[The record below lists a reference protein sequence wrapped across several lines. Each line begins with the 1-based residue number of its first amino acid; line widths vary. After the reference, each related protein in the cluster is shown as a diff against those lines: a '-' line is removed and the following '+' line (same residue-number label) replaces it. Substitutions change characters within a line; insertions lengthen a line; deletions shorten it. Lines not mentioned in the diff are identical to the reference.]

1 METRSSGTSG
11 YRSYHDPTEYNDY
24 TTKGHVSSR
33 FVTIRRALR
42 IHRLGFTRSAEGE
55 SGDPIAKGAKL
66 PTGQAGT
73 QRCCRA
79 TTRSIQL
86 GEAKPSVERADTG
99 FHAINITVH
108 QQLLQYMYMEN
119 WFSVDIIFQSYQN
132 EEEEEEE
139 EEEKEKVEEETEEEE
154 EEEKEKVEEEKEE
167 EEEEEK
173 EEGEKEEEEEEEKE
187 EKEEEEEEEEEK
199 EEEEK
204 EEEEKEKE
212 GERKKW
218 RHSLDPDLIGPRVG
232 CILLLSGCRRHSA
245 VLRSRTVSYVRIRER
260 EEEEEEEGGGGGGGG
275 GGG

>member
-42 IHRLGFTRSAEGE
+42 IHRLGFTVSETECKVPERVALAFPLNLTNMVRRTGEAFMRSAEGE

-99 FHAINITVH
+99 FHAINITKYLKEIKNKNERLKVKIKNATKNEKLNPKF
-108 QQLLQYMYMEN
+108 QITPEQFPQYMYMEN
-119 WFSVDIIFQSYQN
+119 CFSVDIIFQSYQN
-132 EEEEEEE
+132 AEI
-139 EEEKEKVEEETEEEE
+139 KSDLTVLFT
-154 EEEKEKVEEEKEE
+154 
-167 EEEEEK
+167 
-173 EEGEKEEEEEEEKE
+173 
-187 EKEEEEEEEEEK
+187 
-199 EEEEK
+199 
-204 EEEEKEKE
+204 
-212 GERKKW
+212 
-218 RHSLDPDLIGPRVG
+218 DLIR
-232 CILLLSGCRRHSA
+232 CESTRK
-245 VLRSRTVSYVRIRER
+245 E
-260 EEEEEEEGGGGGGGG
+260 
-275 GGG
+275 